1 MNFKVDYSLSS
12 LIVAINPR
20 YPFTKIG
27 IYNNNKLIFLKK
39 INHQED
45 KIKRFKDCGE
55 LTIFRKD
62 AILKELI
69 DNGIPL
75 DDIKVVIARGGL
87 TKPLKSGV
95 YHVNQEIVKDLSECK
110 TGKDIVNLGGLIA
123 DALAKELPNA
133 KAFIADSVV
142 VDEYD
147 DLARVTGLPEL
158 HRRSIFHALNQKA
171 IARKYAKSVGK
182 KYEELNLI
190 IAHLGT
196 GITVGA
202 HKKGL
207 VVDSNMG
214 YDGDG
219 PFSPIRAGSLPAGD
233 LIKLC
238 YSGKY
243 TEEELLTRVSIQGGI
258 YAHLGTFSA
267 EEVDKRV
274 QDGDQKATFIFEAMA
289 YQVSKT
295 IGSMYPVL
303 NGEVD
308 AILLTGGIA
317 NSQWFVRK
325 IIERVNKLAQV
336 IVYPGADDIETLA
349 MKGLSVIN
357 GDEEVLDYK

>member
-27 IYNNNKLIFLKK
+27 VYNNNKLIFLKK
-39 INHQED
+39 INHIED
-45 KIKRFKDCGE
+45 NLRIFKDCGE
-55 LTIFRKD
+55 LTIARKNS
-62 AILKELI
+62 ILKELV
-69 DNGIPL
+69 DNNIPL
-75 DDIKVVIARGGL
+75 VDIKVVIARGGL
-87 TKPLKSGV
+87 TKPVKSGV
-95 YHVNQEIVKDLSECK
+95 YFVNENVVRDLGECK
-110 TGKDIVNLGGLIA
+110 MGKDIVNLGGLIA
-123 DALAKELPNA
+123 DALVKELPNA

-147 DLARVTGLPEL
+147 DIARVTGLPEL
-158 HRRSIFHALNQKA
+158 KRRSIFHALNQKA
-171 IARKYAKSVGK
+171 IARKYAKTIGK
-182 KYEELNLI
+182 KYEDLNLI

-202 HKKGL
+202 HRKGL
-207 VVDSNMG
+207 VIDSNMG

-238 YSGKY
+238 FSGKY
-243 TEEELLTRVSIQGGI
+243 TEDELLTKVSIEGGI
-258 YAHLGTFSA
+258 YAHLGTHSA

-274 QDGDQKATFIFEAMA
+274 QDGDQKAAFIFEAMA

-317 NSQWFVRK
+317 HSQWFVRK

-336 IVYPGADDIETLA
+336 VVYPGADDIETLA
-349 MKGLSVIN
+349 MRGLSVIN
-357 GDEEVLDYK
+357 GDEEVLEYK

>member
-1 MNFKVDYSLSS
+1 MNFKVDYSADS
-12 LIVAINPR
+12 LILAINPR

-27 IYNNNKLIFLKK
+27 VYNNNKLIFLKK
-39 INHQED
+39 INHIED
-45 KIKRFKDCGE
+45 NLKILKDCGE
-55 LTIFRKD
+55 LTIIRKN
-62 AILKELI
+62 AVLRELK
-69 DNGIPL
+69 DNSIPL
-75 DDIKVVIARGGL
+75 DDIRVVIARGGL
-87 TKPLKSGV
+87 TKPVKSGV
-95 YHVNQEIVKDLSECK
+95 YHVNDKIVKDLSECRL
-110 TGKDIVNLGGLIA
+110 GKDIVNLGGLVA

-147 DLARVTGLPEL
+147 DIARVTGLPEL
-158 HRRSIFHALNQKA
+158 KRRSIFHALNQKA

-219 PFSPIRAGSLPAGD
+219 PFSPIRAGSLPVGD

-243 TEEELLTRVSIQGGI
+243 TENELLTKVSIEGGL
-258 YAHLGTFSA
+258 YAHLGTYGA

-274 QDGDQKATFIFEAMA
+274 QEGDQKAAFIFEAMA

-317 NSQWFVRK
+317 HSQWFVRK
-325 IIERVNKLAQV
+325 IIERVKKLAPIV
-336 IVYPGADDIETLA
+336 VYPGADDIETLA
-349 MKGLSVIN
+349 LRGLSVIN
-357 GDEEVLDYK
+357 GDEEVFEYL

>member
-1 MNFKVDYSLSS
+1 MNYKQEYSQSN

-39 INHQED
+39 INHIED
-45 KIKRFKDCGE
+45 NLRIFKDCGE
-55 LTIFRKD
+55 LTIARKKS
-62 AILKELI
+62 ILKELF

-75 DDIKVVIARGGL
+75 ADIKVIIARGGL
-87 TKPLKSGV
+87 TKPVKSGV
-95 YHVNQEIVKDLSECK
+95 YHVNEAVVKDLSECK
-110 TGKDIVNLGGLIA
+110 MGKDIVNLGGLIA
-123 DALAKELPNA
+123 DLLAKDLPNA

-158 HRRSIFHALNQKA
+158 KRRSIFHALNQKA
-171 IARKYAKSVGK
+171 VARKYAKSIGK
-182 KYEELNLI
+182 KYEDLNLI

-243 TEEELLTRVSIQGGI
+243 TEQELLTKVSIEGGI

-267 EEVDKRV
+267 EEADKRV
-274 QDGDQKATFIFEAMA
+274 QEGDQKAAFIFEAMA

-303 NGEVD
+303 NGELD
-308 AILLTGGIA
+308 AIILTGGIA
-317 NSQWFVRK
+317 HSHWFVKK
-325 IIERVNKLAQV
+325 ITERINKLAQV
-336 IVYPGADDIETLA
+336 IVYAGADDIETLA
-349 MKGLSVIN
+349 MHGLSVIN
-357 GDEEVLDYK
+357 GDEEVLEY